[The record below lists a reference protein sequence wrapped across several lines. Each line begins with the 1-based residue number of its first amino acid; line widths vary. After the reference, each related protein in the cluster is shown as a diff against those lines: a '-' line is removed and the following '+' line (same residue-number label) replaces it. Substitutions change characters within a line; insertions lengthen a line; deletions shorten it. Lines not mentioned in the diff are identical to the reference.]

1 MHVTF
6 DVRWLLGGVDL
17 LVRVV
22 ESSRGGGVRL
32 HVVPLVTLVDVIC
45 VVGVIAILRQQGL
58 LSGSAV
64 PIH

>member
-1 MHVTF
+1 
-6 DVRWLLGGVDL
+6 
-17 LVRVV
+17 
-22 ESSRGGGVRL
+22 VRL